1 MIDDV
6 AASDWLREAG
16 ESAAGC
22 ALGAPYCKHNR
33 VLVLDV
39 ALDRLG
45 GREGDVVAVV
55 IVVEVVKSVE
65 HVWKKISGLVF
76 RGRTSLRSFSY

>member
-39 ALDRLG
+39 ALGRLG
-45 GREGDVVAVV
+45 DPLGGVVAEVGGGE
-55 IVVEVVKSVE
+55 IVKILAKLARKS
-65 HVWKKISGLVF
+65 LT
-76 RGRTSLRSFSY
+76 RN